1 MNSQTDT
8 PAHLGRYDNVDVL
21 SLLDPN
27 WLENSQA
34 ATLVRMM
41 CQDLNNADVDA
52 EPVGVPVLA
61 A

>member
-1 MNSQTDT
+1 MKSQTNS
-8 PAHLGRYDNVDVL
+8 PAHAGRYDNVDVL

-34 ATLVRMM
+34 ATLARMVA
-41 CQDLNNADVDA
+41 QDMTETDS
-52 EPVGVPVLA
+52 ETIERGSPVLA

>member
-1 MNSQTDT
+1 MKSQPDS
-8 PAHLGRYDNVDVL
+8 PAHTGRYDNVDVL

-34 ATLVRMM
+34 ATLACMVA
-41 CQDLNNADVDA
+41 QDLA
-52 EPVGVPVLA
+52 ETDSESNECGCPVLA